1 MTGSVERRERGMAN
15 ATSNLISDDFVLW
28 MARFAEGAATEQS
41 IRKRFRLDDTTW
53 ERLGADDALV
63 ERIDEIRRQRIAD
76 GTAARERAQQLFA
89 GAPNVLGEIL
99 HGQAPPR
106 VKVETAKELR
116 AIAANGPGE
125 AAPAARFE
133 IIIDLGA
140 DVVESSGSDGKSS
153 KRIMLKWLLGLP
165 RRFRQA
171 AGGRNPEVGEGRQV
185 LGC

>member
-1 MTGSVERRERGMAN
+1 MTN
-15 ATSNLISDDFVLW
+15 ATGNLISDDFVLW

-41 IRKRFRLDDTTW
+41 IRKRFRLDDATW
-53 ERLGADDALV
+53 ERLSADDALV
-63 ERIDEIRRQRIAD
+63 ERIEEIRLQRVAD

-125 AAPAARFE
+125 AATRFE
-133 IIIDLGA
+133 ITIDLGG
-140 DVVESSGSDGKSS
+140 DVVERYSKSIEINPHDVDPAQLEAKAKTDS
-153 KRIMLKWLLGLP
+153 KEQIW
-165 RRFRQA
+165 
-171 AGGRNPEVGEGRQV
+171 EEW
-185 LGC
+185 